1 MTKGDRSPVKKEDE
15 DCHDQ
20 PNSLSVIGFGPEV
33 ENQRFAKNSSC
44 DVGDSHVFDKMPCD
58 GETEHRMPDSQADCQ
73 CRTVQSGYVI
83 SVIKK
88 FDIFQ
93 YRLFLFLVRTQH
105 V

>member
-44 DVGDSHVFDKMPCD
+44 DVGDPHVFEKMPRD
-58 GETEHRMPDSQADCQ
+58 RYSNYRIPTTRADIEA
-73 CRTVQSGYVI
+73 V
-83 SVIKK
+83 
-88 FDIFQ
+88 
-93 YRLFLFLVRTQH
+93 
-105 V
+105 